1 MLANHQ
7 CAQCLKDGLPL
18 VLLHLYLL
26 FSSLHMWNS
35 GIYLF
40 LLSVCCIFC
49 CPHLSSIL
57 PCLVHPRGMTR
68 LCFVLR
74 PCKLLNISPSMFEY
88 CVLWEDKCAI
98 GWPRKVRCLM
108 RREALVSVVSIWPR
122 FLAHLILFPRQAH
135 GPCCP
140 VFLGGITK
148 NTQVQQW
155 LLQPD
160 NNTFFAAL

>member
-49 CPHLSSIL
+49 CSHLSSIL
-57 PCLVHPRGMTR
+57 SCLVHPRDMTR

-88 CVLWEDKCAI
+88 CVLWEEKCAFL

-108 RREALVSVVSIWPR
+108 RREALVSVVSI
-122 FLAHLILFPRQAH
+122 FVVSIF
-135 GPCCP
+135 GPLNSVPKAGAWSLLPCVP
-140 VFLGGITK
+140 GGYHQECT
-148 NTQVQQW
+148 NATVV
-155 LLQPD
+155 
-160 NNTFFAAL
+160 AATWQ